1 MSSILKYAG
10 KYRRHIFTALALIS
24 ISVPIGVIPYFLIS
38 SLIGG
43 YINETAVMADVVRTS
58 VLILLCF
65 TVKYILYGEGLN
77 LSHEGA
83 FGTLY
88 NMRVKLADNLMHQP
102 LGEVADGGTGKYKK
116 SFVEEIGRIELMLA
130 HMLPE
135 GIPNLVMP
143 FIVLAVIFVTDWRMG
158 LLSLAS
164 LPFGIIGMGLMMKS
178 GVKKMP
184 LYYEAG
190 ARLNNAVVEYV
201 SGMEVIKIFG
211 QTTSSFKKYSDTVE
225 NYKVFTL
232 DWFKESWRSMSL
244 VYAGMPCTVLLTLPV
259 GAIMYYNGNLDLNTW
274 IFVLMLDLSMSGP
287 LTRVINF
294 FPMFPQVDY
303 TVKQLEALYST
314 EDVHSGNVSEM
325 PESFDVEFKNV
336 TFAYKDKDVLKNVSF
351 KAEQG
356 KKTALVGESGSGK
369 STAARLAVHYWD
381 VSDGSITIGGRDIRE
396 YTFDTLMSMTAYVA
410 QDNFLFKGTIA
421 DNLRMGKK
429 DATIA
434 EMIEAAKAA
443 ACHDFISKLPHGY
456 DTEVGVLGG
465 KLSGGERQRITIAR
479 AILKNA
485 PIIILDEATAYTDAE
500 NEELITN
507 ALNELTKGRTV
518 IMIAHRLG
526 TIADADNIVVL
537 DSGRVSAN
545 GTHDE
550 LMESSSIYRRLW
562 QMSLEAGSWNIA
574 VKEGAENVSVHKE
587 NNGAFGRVP
596 QKA

>member
-1 MSSILKYAG
+1 MSAILKYAG

-24 ISVPIGVIPYFLIS
+24 ISVPIGVVPYFLIS

-259 GAIMYYNGNLDLNTW
+259 CAIMYYNGNLDLNTW

-314 EDVHSGNVSEM
+314 EDVHSGNVSKL
-325 PESFDVEFKNV
+325 PESYDVEFKNV

-429 DATIA
+429 GATMA

-574 VKEGAENVSVHKE
+574 VKEGAENV
-587 NNGAFGRVP
+587 
-596 QKA
+596 

>member
-1 MSSILKYAG
+1 MSTVLKYAG
-10 KYRRHIFTALALIS
+10 KYRRYIFTALALIS

-38 SLIGG
+38 GLIGK
-43 YINETAVMADVVRTS
+43 YIDSTAVMADVVRTS
-58 VLILLCF
+58 ALILLCF
-65 TVKYILYGEGLN
+65 TVKYVLYGEGLN

-88 NMRVKLADNLMHQP
+88 NMRVKLADELIHQP

-116 SFVEEIGRIELMLA
+116 SFVEEIGRMELMLA

-164 LPFGIIGMGLMMKS
+164 LPFGIIGMGMMMAS

-184 LYYEAG
+184 LYYESG
-190 ARLNNAVVEYV
+190 AKLNNAVVEYV

-211 QTTSSFKKYSDTVE
+211 QTTSSFKKYAETVE

-244 VYAGMPCTVLLTLPV
+244 VYAGMPCTVLFTLPV
-259 GAIMYYNGNLDLNTW
+259 GAIMYYNGTLDLNTW
-274 IFVLMLDLSMSGP
+274 IFVLMLDLSISGP

-303 TVKQLEALYST
+303 TVKQLEALYSA
-314 EDVHSGNVSEM
+314 EDVHSGNVTEK
-325 PESFDVEFKNV
+325 PEKYDVEFKNV

-381 VSDGSITIGGRDIRE
+381 VSNGSITIGGRDIRE
-396 YTFDTLMSMTAYVA
+396 YTFDTLMNMTAYVA

-429 DATIA
+429 DATED
-434 EMIEAAKAA
+434 EMIAAAKAA

-485 PIIILDEATAYTDAE
+485 PIIILDEATAYADAE

-537 DSGRVSAN
+537 DGGRVSAN
-545 GTHDE
+545 GTHNE
-550 LMESSSIYRRLW
+550 LMEKSSIYNKLW
-562 QMSLEAGSWNIA
+562 KMSLEAGNWNIA
-574 VKEGAENVSVHKE
+574 VKEGAENV
-587 NNGAFGRVP
+587 
-596 QKA
+596 

>member
-1 MSSILKYAG
+1 MSAILKYAG

-24 ISVPIGVIPYFLIS
+24 ISVPIGVVPYFLIS

-190 ARLNNAVVEYV
+190 ARLNNADVEYV

-314 EDVHSGNVSEM
+314 EDVHSGNVSEL
-325 PESFDVEFKNV
+325 PESYGVEFKNV

-429 DATIA
+429 DATMA

-574 VKEGAENVSVHKE
+574 VKEGAENV
-587 NNGAFGRVP
+587 
-596 QKA
+596 

>member
-1 MSSILKYAG
+1 MSAILKYAG

-24 ISVPIGVIPYFLIS
+24 ISVPIGVVPYFLIS

-336 TFAYKDKDVLKNVSF
+336 TFAYKDKNVLKNVSF

-429 DATIA
+429 DATMA
-434 EMIEAAKAA
+434 EMIEAAKAV

-456 DTEVGVLGG
+456 DTEVGVHGG

-574 VKEGAENVSVHKE
+574 VKEGAENV
-587 NNGAFGRVP
+587 
-596 QKA
+596 

>member
-545 GTHDE
+545 ATHDE

-574 VKEGAENVSVHKE
+574 VKEGAENV
-587 NNGAFGRVP
+587 
-596 QKA
+596 

>member
-10 KYRRHIFTALALIS
+10 KYRRHIFTALVLIS
-24 ISVPIGVIPYFLIS
+24 ISVPIGVVPYFLIS
-38 SLIGG
+38 GLIGK
-43 YINETAVMADVVRTS
+43 YISEAAVMADVVRTS
-58 VLILLCF
+58 VLILICF

-88 NMRVKLADNLMHQP
+88 NMRVKLADELMHQP

-135 GIPNLVMP
+135 GIPNLIMP
-143 FIVLAVIFVTDWRMG
+143 FIVLAVIFATDWRMG
-158 LLSLAS
+158 LLSLAL
-164 LPFGIIGMGLMMKS
+164 LPFGIIGMGMMMKS
-178 GVKKMP
+178 GMKKMP
-184 LYYEAG
+184 FYYEAG
-190 ARLNNAVVEYV
+190 AKLNNAVVEYV

-225 NYKVFTL
+225 NYKTFTL
-232 DWFKESWRSMSL
+232 DWFRESWRSMSL

-259 GAIMYYNGNLDLNTW
+259 GAILYYNGSLDLNTW

-303 TVKQLEALYST
+303 TVKQLEALYSA
-314 EDVHSGNVSEM
+314 EDVHSGDISER
-325 PESFDVEFKNV
+325 PERYDVEFKNV
-336 TFAYKDKDVLKNVSF
+336 TFAYKDRDVLKNVSF

-410 QDNFLFKGTIA
+410 QDNFLFRGTIA

-429 DATIA
+429 DATMA
-434 EMIEAAKAA
+434 EMTAAAKAA

-537 DSGRVSAN
+537 DSGRISAN

-550 LMESSSIYRRLW
+550 LMENSSIYRRLW

-574 VKEGAENVSVHKE
+574 VKEGAENV
-587 NNGAFGRVP
+587 
-596 QKA
+596 

>member
-24 ISVPIGVIPYFLIS
+24 ISVPIGVVPYFLIS

-314 EDVHSGNVSEM
+314 EDVHSGNVSEL
-325 PESFDVEFKNV
+325 PESYGVEFKNV
-336 TFAYKDKDVLKNVSF
+336 TFAYKDKDVFKNVSF

-429 DATIA
+429 DATMV

-574 VKEGAENVSVHKE
+574 VKEGAENV
-587 NNGAFGRVP
+587 
-596 QKA
+596 

>member
-102 LGEVADGGTGKYKK
+102 LGEVADDGTGKYKK

-574 VKEGAENVSVHKE
+574 VKEGAENV
-587 NNGAFGRVP
+587 
-596 QKA
+596 

>member
-429 DATIA
+429 DATMA
-434 EMIEAAKAA
+434 EMIEAAKAT

-456 DTEVGVLGG
+456 DTEVGVHGG

-485 PIIILDEATAYTDAE
+485 PITILDEATAYTDAE

-574 VKEGAENVSVHKE
+574 VKEGAENV
-587 NNGAFGRVP
+587 
-596 QKA
+596 

>member
-429 DATIA
+429 DATMA

-456 DTEVGVLGG
+456 DTEVGVHGG

-574 VKEGAENVSVHKE
+574 VKEGAENV
-587 NNGAFGRVP
+587 
-596 QKA
+596 

>member
-1 MSSILKYAG
+1 MSAILKYAG

-24 ISVPIGVIPYFLIS
+24 ISVPIGVVPYYLIS

-314 EDVHSGNVSEM
+314 EDVHSGNVSEL
-325 PESFDVEFKNV
+325 PESYGVEFKNV

-429 DATIA
+429 DATMA

-574 VKEGAENVSVHKE
+574 VKEGAENV
-587 NNGAFGRVP
+587 
-596 QKA
+596 

>member
-1 MSSILKYAG
+1 MSAILKYAG

-24 ISVPIGVIPYFLIS
+24 ISVPIGVVPYFLIS

-190 ARLNNAVVEYV
+190 AKLNNAVVEYV

-259 GAIMYYNGNLDLNTW
+259 GAIMYYNGTLDLNTW

-314 EDVHSGNVSEM
+314 EDVHSGNVSEL
-325 PESFDVEFKNV
+325 PESYDVEFKNV

-381 VSDGSITIGGRDIRE
+381 VSDGIITIGGRDIRE

-429 DATIA
+429 DATMA

-574 VKEGAENVSVHKE
+574 VKEGAENV
-587 NNGAFGRVP
+587 
-596 QKA
+596 

>member
-1 MSSILKYAG
+1 MSTVLKYAG
-10 KYRRHIFTALALIS
+10 KYRRYIFTALALIS

-38 SLIGG
+38 GLIGK
-43 YINETAVMADVVRTS
+43 YIDSTAVMADVVRTS
-58 VLILLCF
+58 ALILLCF
-65 TVKYILYGEGLN
+65 TVKYVLYGEGLN

-88 NMRVKLADNLMHQP
+88 NMRVKLADELIHQP

-116 SFVEEIGRIELMLA
+116 SFVEEIGRMELMLA

-164 LPFGIIGMGLMMKS
+164 LPFGIIGMGMMMAS

-184 LYYEAG
+184 LYYESG
-190 ARLNNAVVEYV
+190 AKLNNAVVEYV

-211 QTTSSFKKYSDTVE
+211 QTTSSFKKYAETVE

-259 GAIMYYNGNLDLNTW
+259 GAIMYYNGTLDLNTW
-274 IFVLMLDLSMSGP
+274 IFVLMLDLSISGP

-303 TVKQLEALYST
+303 TVKQLEALYSA
-314 EDVHSGNVSEM
+314 EDVHSGNVTEK
-325 PESFDVEFKNV
+325 PEKYDVEFKNV

-381 VSDGSITIGGRDIRE
+381 VSNGSITIGGRDIRE
-396 YTFDTLMSMTAYVA
+396 YTFDTLMNMTAYVA

-429 DATIA
+429 DATEE
-434 EMIEAAKAA
+434 EMIAAAKAA

-526 TIADADNIVVL
+526 IMVFPQP
-537 DSGRVSAN
+537 SKCPRN
-545 GTHDE
+545 GVITLPPNSE
-550 LMESSSIYRRLW
+550 RSRYQPMGFQFPRLMEIPPRSRLCVSS
-562 QMSLEAGSWNIA
+562 
-574 VKEGAENVSVHKE
+574 K
-587 NNGAFGRVP
+587 
-596 QKA
+596 

>member
-1 MSSILKYAG
+1 MSAILKYAG

-24 ISVPIGVIPYFLIS
+24 ISVPIGVVPYFLIS

-429 DATIA
+429 DATMA

-574 VKEGAENVSVHKE
+574 VKEGAENV
-587 NNGAFGRVP
+587 
-596 QKA
+596 

>member
-1 MSSILKYAG
+1 MSAILKYAG

-24 ISVPIGVIPYFLIS
+24 ISVPIGVVPYFLIS

-314 EDVHSGNVSEM
+314 EDVHSGNVSEL
-325 PESFDVEFKNV
+325 PESYDVEFKNV

-429 DATIA
+429 EATMA

-574 VKEGAENVSVHKE
+574 VKEGAENV
-587 NNGAFGRVP
+587 
-596 QKA
+596 

>member
-1 MSSILKYAG
+1 MSAILKYAG

-24 ISVPIGVIPYFLIS
+24 ISVPIGVVPYFLIS

-314 EDVHSGNVSEM
+314 EDVHSGNVSEL
-325 PESFDVEFKNV
+325 PESYDVEFKNV

-429 DATIA
+429 DATMA

-574 VKEGAENVSVHKE
+574 VKEGAENV
-587 NNGAFGRVP
+587 
-596 QKA
+596 

>member
-1 MSSILKYAG
+1 MSAILKYAG

-24 ISVPIGVIPYFLIS
+24 ISVPIGVVPYFLIS

-259 GAIMYYNGNLDLNTW
+259 GAIMYYNGTLDLNTW

-314 EDVHSGNVSEM
+314 EDVHSGNVSEL
-325 PESFDVEFKNV
+325 PESYDVEFKNV

-381 VSDGSITIGGRDIRE
+381 VSDGIITIGGRDIRE

-429 DATIA
+429 DATMA

-574 VKEGAENVSVHKE
+574 VKEGAENV
-587 NNGAFGRVP
+587 
-596 QKA
+596 

>member
-10 KYRRHIFTALALIS
+10 KYRRHIFTALVLIS
-24 ISVPIGVIPYFLIS
+24 ISVPIGVVPYFLIS
-38 SLIGG
+38 GLIGK
-43 YINETAVMADVVRTS
+43 YISEAAVMADVVRTS
-58 VLILLCF
+58 VLILICF

-88 NMRVKLADNLMHQP
+88 NMRVKLADELMHQP

-135 GIPNLVMP
+135 GIPNLIMP
-143 FIVLAVIFVTDWRMG
+143 FIVLAVIFATDWRMG

-164 LPFGIIGMGLMMKS
+164 LPFGIIGMGMMMKS
-178 GVKKMP
+178 GMKKMP
-184 LYYEAG
+184 FYYEAG
-190 ARLNNAVVEYV
+190 AKLNNAVVEYV

-225 NYKVFTL
+225 NYKTFTL
-232 DWFKESWRSMSL
+232 DWFRESWRSMSL

-259 GAIMYYNGNLDLNTW
+259 GAILYYNGSLDLNTW

-303 TVKQLEALYST
+303 TVKQLEALYSA
-314 EDVHSGNVSEM
+314 EDVHSGNISER
-325 PESFDVEFKNV
+325 PESYDVEFKNV
-336 TFAYKDKDVLKNVSF
+336 TFAYKDRDVLKNVSF

-410 QDNFLFKGTIA
+410 QDNFLFRGTIA

-429 DATIA
+429 DATMA
-434 EMIEAAKAA
+434 EMTAAAKAA

-537 DSGRVSAN
+537 DSGRISAN

-550 LMESSSIYRRLW
+550 LMENSSIYRRLW

-574 VKEGAENVSVHKE
+574 VKEGAENV
-587 NNGAFGRVP
+587 
-596 QKA
+596 

>member
-1 MSSILKYAG
+1 MSAILKYAG

-24 ISVPIGVIPYFLIS
+24 ISVPIGVVPYFLIS

-314 EDVHSGNVSEM
+314 EDVHSGNV
-325 PESFDVEFKNV
+325 
-336 TFAYKDKDVLKNVSF
+336 
-351 KAEQG
+351 
-356 KKTALVGESGSGK
+356 
-369 STAARLAVHYWD
+369 
-381 VSDGSITIGGRDIRE
+381 
-396 YTFDTLMSMTAYVA
+396 
-410 QDNFLFKGTIA
+410 
-421 DNLRMGKK
+421 
-429 DATIA
+429 
-434 EMIEAAKAA
+434 
-443 ACHDFISKLPHGY
+443 
-456 DTEVGVLGG
+456 
-465 KLSGGERQRITIAR
+465 
-479 AILKNA
+479 
-485 PIIILDEATAYTDAE
+485 
-500 NEELITN
+500 
-507 ALNELTKGRTV
+507 
-518 IMIAHRLG
+518 
-526 TIADADNIVVL
+526 
-537 DSGRVSAN
+537 
-545 GTHDE
+545 
-550 LMESSSIYRRLW
+550 
-562 QMSLEAGSWNIA
+562 
-574 VKEGAENVSVHKE
+574 
-587 NNGAFGRVP
+587 
-596 QKA
+596 

>member
-24 ISVPIGVIPYFLIS
+24 ISVPIGVVPYFLIS

-336 TFAYKDKDVLKNVSF
+336 TFAYKDKNVLKNVSF

-429 DATIA
+429 DATMA

-456 DTEVGVLGG
+456 DTEVGVHGG

-574 VKEGAENVSVHKE
+574 VKEGAENV
-587 NNGAFGRVP
+587 
-596 QKA
+596 

>member
-1 MSSILKYAG
+1 MSAILKYAG

-314 EDVHSGNVSEM
+314 EDVHSGNVSEL
-325 PESFDVEFKNV
+325 PESYDVEFKNV

-429 DATIA
+429 DATMA

-443 ACHDFISKLPHGY
+443 ACHDFISKLPHDY

-574 VKEGAENVSVHKE
+574 VKEGAENV
-587 NNGAFGRVP
+587 
-596 QKA
+596 

>member
-1 MSSILKYAG
+1 MSAILKYAG

-24 ISVPIGVIPYFLIS
+24 ISVPIGVVPYFLIS

-314 EDVHSGNVSEM
+314 EDVHSGNVSEL
-325 PESFDVEFKNV
+325 PESYGVEFKNV

-429 DATIA
+429 DATMA

-574 VKEGAENVSVHKE
+574 VKEGAENV
-587 NNGAFGRVP
+587 
-596 QKA
+596 

>member
-10 KYRRHIFTALALIS
+10 KYRRHIFTALVLIS
-24 ISVPIGVIPYFLIS
+24 ISVPIGVVPYFLIS
-38 SLIGG
+38 GLIGK
-43 YINETAVMADVVRTS
+43 YISEAAVMADVVRTS
-58 VLILLCF
+58 VLILICF

-88 NMRVKLADNLMHQP
+88 NMRVKLADELMHQP

-135 GIPNLVMP
+135 GIPNLIMP
-143 FIVLAVIFVTDWRMG
+143 FIVLAVIFATDWRMG

-164 LPFGIIGMGLMMKS
+164 LPFGIIGMGMMMKS
-178 GVKKMP
+178 GMKKMP
-184 LYYEAG
+184 FYYEAG
-190 ARLNNAVVEYV
+190 AKLNNAVVEYV

-225 NYKVFTL
+225 NYKTFTL
-232 DWFKESWRSMSL
+232 DWFRESWRSMSL

-259 GAIMYYNGNLDLNTW
+259 GAILYYNGSLDLNTW

-303 TVKQLEALYST
+303 TVKQLEALYSA
-314 EDVHSGNVSEM
+314 EDVHSGDISER
-325 PESFDVEFKNV
+325 PERYDVEFKNV
-336 TFAYKDKDVLKNVSF
+336 TFAYKDRDVLKNVSF

-396 YTFDTLMSMTAYVA
+396 YTFDTLMSMTACVA
-410 QDNFLFKGTIA
+410 QDNFLFRGTIA

-429 DATIA
+429 DATMA
-434 EMIEAAKAA
+434 EMTAAAKAA

-550 LMESSSIYRRLW
+550 LMENSSIYRRLW

-574 VKEGAENVSVHKE
+574 VKEGAENV
-587 NNGAFGRVP
+587 
-596 QKA
+596 

>member
-574 VKEGAENVSVHKE
+574 VKEGAENV
-587 NNGAFGRVP
+587 
-596 QKA
+596 

>member
-1 MSSILKYAG
+1 MSAILKYAG

-24 ISVPIGVIPYFLIS
+24 ISVPIGVVPYFLIS

-381 VSDGSITIGGRDIRE
+381 VSDGIITIGGRDIRE

-429 DATIA
+429 DATMA

-545 GTHDE
+545 GTHDK

-574 VKEGAENVSVHKE
+574 VKEGAENV
-587 NNGAFGRVP
+587 
-596 QKA
+596 